1 MNDALRDLKFEAYIF
16 AVEFPFIALV
26 ITDPKHLV
34 YIESVCKDTVFAR
47 ASIVLTYLDITA
59 LDPLENWLC
68 MQ

>member
-1 MNDALRDLKFEAYIF
+1 MF
-16 AVEFPFIALV
+16 AAEFPFIALV
-26 ITDPKHLV
+26 ITDPEHLV

>member
-1 MNDALRDLKFEAYIF
+1 MF

-26 ITDPKHLV
+26 ITDPEHLV
-34 YIESVCKDTVFAR
+34 CIDLVCKDTVFAR
-47 ASIVLTYLDITA
+47 ASIALTYLDITA